1 MMASMNVGRVVAGGL
16 LAGLI
21 INISEFVLNEPILGE
36 KWKEA
41 MEAMNLQEVGTG
53 AIGFFIVTSFVLGL
67 LTVWMYAA
75 MRPRLG
81 AGPKSAMIAGLFVW
95 LLYYGLVNVGIGL
108 MGVFSFDLLGIVLGW
123 SIVEMSIAAVIGCAI
138 YKEAT

>member
-1 MMASMNVGRVVAGGL
+1 MASMNVGRVVAGGL

-21 INISEFVLNEPILGE
+21 INISEFVLNQPILGE

-75 MRPRLG
+75 MRPRFG

-95 LLYYGLVNVGIGL
+95 LLYYGLANVSIGL
-108 MGVFSFDLLGIVLGW
+108 MGMFSFDLLGIVLGW

>member
-1 MMASMNVGRVVAGGL
+1 MASMNVGRVVAGGL

-21 INISEFVLNEPILGE
+21 INISEFVLNQPILGE

-41 MEAMNLQEVGTG
+41 LEAIDLQEPGTG
-53 AIGFFIVTSFVLGL
+53 AIAFFIVTSFVLGL

-95 LLYYGLVNVGIGL
+95 LLYYGLVNVSIGL

>member
-1 MMASMNVGRVVAGGL
+1 MASMNVGRVVAGGL
-16 LAGLI
+16 LAGLF

-41 MEAMNLQEVGTG
+41 MEAMDLQVPGTG

-95 LLYYGLVNVGIGL
+95 LLYYGLVNVSIGL

-138 YKEAT
+138 YKEAA

>member
-1 MMASMNVGRVVAGGL
+1 MASMNVGRVVAGGL

-21 INISEFVLNEPILGE
+21 INISEFVLNQPILGE

-41 MEAMNLQEVGTG
+41 MEAMNLQEPGTT

-123 SIVEMSIAAVIGCAI
+123 SVVEMSIAAVAGCAI

>member
-1 MMASMNVGRVVAGGL
+1 MASMNVGRVVAGGL

-21 INISEFVLNEPILGE
+21 INISEFVLNQPILGE

-41 MEAMNLQEVGTG
+41 MEAMNLQEPGTA
-53 AIGFFIVTSFVLGL
+53 AIGLFIVTGFVLGL

-81 AGPKSAMIAGLFVW
+81 SGPKSALIAGLIVW
-95 LLYYGLVNVGIGL
+95 LLYYGLVNVSIGL
-108 MGVFSFDLLGIVLGW
+108 MGVFSFDLIGIVLGW
-123 SIVEMSIAAVIGCAI
+123 SIVEMSLAAVIGCAI
-138 YKEAT
+138 YKEAA

>member
-1 MMASMNVGRVVAGGL
+1 MASMNVGRVVAGGL

-21 INISEFVLNEPILGE
+21 INISEFVLNQPILGE

-41 MEAMNLQEVGTG
+41 MEAMNLQEPGTG
-53 AIGFFIVTSFVLGL
+53 AIGVFIVTGFVLGL

-123 SIVEMSIAAVIGCAI
+123 SIVEMLIAAVIGCAV
-138 YKEAT
+138 YKEAA

>member
-1 MMASMNVGRVVAGGL
+1 MASMNVGRVVAGGL
-16 LAGLI
+16 LAGLV
-21 INISEFVLNEPILGE
+21 INISEFVLNQPILGE

-41 MEAMNLQEVGTG
+41 MEAMNLQEPGG
-53 AIGFFIVTSFVLGL
+53 AAIAFFIVTCFVLGL

>member
-1 MMASMNVGRVVAGGL
+1 MASMNVGRVVAGGL

-21 INISEFVLNEPILGE
+21 INVSEFVLNEPVLGE

-41 MEAMNLQEVGTG
+41 LAAMNSPEPGTSEI
-53 AIGFFIVTSFVLGL
+53 AFFVICGFVLGL
-67 LTVWMYAA
+67 VTVWLYAA

-81 AGPKSAMIAGLFVW
+81 AGPKSAVTAGLIAW
-95 LLYYGLVNVGIGL
+95 LLYYGVANLSFGITGMVGWDIA
-108 MGVFSFDLLGIVLGW
+108 GVVLGW
-123 SIVEMSIAAVIGCAI
+123 SFVEMLIASVAGCAI

>member
-1 MMASMNVGRVVAGGL
+1 MPLRRCQRV
-16 LAGLI
+16 
-21 INISEFVLNEPILGE
+21 
-36 KWKEA
+36 
-41 MEAMNLQEVGTG
+41 
-53 AIGFFIVTSFVLGL
+53 FFIVTSFVLGL

-95 LLYYGLVNVGIGL
+95 LLYYGLVNVGIGM
-108 MGVFSFDLLGIVLGW
+108 MGVFSFNLLGIVLGW

>member
-1 MMASMNVGRVVAGGL
+1 MASMNVGRVVAGGL

-21 INISEFVLNEPILGE
+21 INISEFVLNQPILGE

-41 MEAMNLQEVGTG
+41 MEAMNLQEPGG
-53 AIGFFIVTSFVLGL
+53 AAIGFFIVTCFVLGF

-95 LLYYGLVNVGIGL
+95 LLYYGLVNVAIGL

-123 SIVEMSIAAVIGCAI
+123 SIVEMSIASVIGCAI
-138 YKEAT
+138 YKEAV

>member
-1 MMASMNVGRVVAGGL
+1 MASMNVGRVVAGGL

-21 INISEFVLNEPILGE
+21 INISEFVLNEPILGV

-41 MEAMNLQEVGTG
+41 MEAMDLQEVGTG
-53 AIGFFIVTSFVLGL
+53 AIGFFIATGFVLGL

-95 LLYYGLVNVGIGL
+95 LLYYGLVNVGIGI

-138 YKEAT
+138 YKEAA

>member
-1 MMASMNVGRVVAGGL
+1 MASMNVGRVVAGGL
-16 LAGLI
+16 LAGLV

-95 LLYYGLVNVGIGL
+95 LLYYGLVNVGIGM

-138 YKEAT
+138 YKEAA

>member
-1 MMASMNVGRVVAGGL
+1 MASMNVGRVIAGGL

-21 INISEFVLNEPILGE
+21 INISEFVLNQPILGE

-95 LLYYGLVNVGIGL
+95 LLYYGLVNVGIGI

-138 YKEAT
+138 YKEAA

>member
-1 MMASMNVGRVVAGGL
+1 MASMNVGRVVAGGL
-16 LAGLI
+16 VAGLI
-21 INISEFVLNEPILGE
+21 INISEFVLNQPILGQRLE
-36 KWKEA
+36 EA
-41 MEAMNLQEVGTG
+41 MAKLNLEMPGG
-53 AIGFFIVTSFVLGL
+53 AAIGFFIVTGFVLGL

-81 AGPKSAMIAGLFVW
+81 AGPKSAMIAGLIVW
-95 LLYYGLVNVGIGL
+95 LLYYGLVNVGIGI

-138 YKEAT
+138 YKEAA

>member
-1 MMASMNVGRVVAGGL
+1 MASMNVGRVVAGGL

-36 KWKEA
+36 KWKDA
-41 MEAMNLQEVGTG
+41 MAAMNLQEVGTG
-53 AIGFFIVTSFVLGL
+53 AIGFFIVTGFVLGL

-108 MGVFSFDLLGIVLGW
+108 MGMFSFDLLGIVLGW

-138 YKEAT
+138 YKEAA

>member
-1 MMASMNVGRVVAGGL
+1 MASMNVGRVVAGGL
-16 LAGLI
+16 VAGLV

-41 MEAMNLQEVGTG
+41 MEAMNMQEVGTG

-138 YKEAT
+138 YKEAA

>member
-1 MMASMNVGRVVAGGL
+1 MASMNLGRVVAGGL

-21 INISEFVLNEPILGE
+21 INISEFVLNQPILGE

-41 MEAMNLQEVGTG
+41 MEGMNLQEPGTA
-53 AIGFFIVTSFVLGL
+53 AIGFFIVTGFVLGL

-81 AGPKSAMIAGLFVW
+81 AGPKSAMIAGLIVW

-123 SIVEMSIAAVIGCAI
+123 SIVEMSIAAVVGCAI
-138 YKEAT
+138 YKEAA

>member
-1 MMASMNVGRVVAGGL
+1 MASMNVGRVVAGGL
-16 LAGLI
+16 LAGLV
-21 INISEFVLNEPILGE
+21 INMSEFVLNQPILGE
-36 KWKEA
+36 KWEEA
-41 MEAMNLQEVGTG
+41 LGAMDLQEPGTG
-53 AIGFFIVTSFVLGL
+53 AIGFFIVTGFVLGL